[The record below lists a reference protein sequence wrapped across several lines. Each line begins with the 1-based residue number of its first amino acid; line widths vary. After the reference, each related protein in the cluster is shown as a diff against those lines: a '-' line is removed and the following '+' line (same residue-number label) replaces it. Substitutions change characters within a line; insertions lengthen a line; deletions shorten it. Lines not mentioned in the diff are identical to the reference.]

1 MSQPPPSQLSE
12 RTSTKRKLDDVEHT
26 ASSPS
31 GKKAKAS
38 QPVEDD
44 SVTEPEPED
53 DSETEPEPDE
63 DALPKPV
70 SLQDIRILSP
80 YVILTLPHRNSIHVQ
95 ISNHQKVKVSSHR
108 STSSGKTRQSNCR
121 LRLTHIIGSTN
132 AKV

>member
-26 ASSPS
+26 ASSPG

-70 SLQDIRILSP
+70 SLQDIHILSP
-80 YVILTLPHRNSIHVQ
+80 YVILTLPHRNSIRVQ
-95 ISNHQKVKVSSHR
+95 ISNHQKVKVCSHR

-121 LRLTHIIGSTN
+121 LRSTHIIGNTN